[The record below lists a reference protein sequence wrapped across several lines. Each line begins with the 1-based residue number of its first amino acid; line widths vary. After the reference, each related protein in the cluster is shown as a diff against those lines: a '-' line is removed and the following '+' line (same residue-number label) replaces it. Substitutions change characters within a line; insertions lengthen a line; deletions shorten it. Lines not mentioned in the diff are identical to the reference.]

1 MDKHPLS
8 VKIICLLLMGLF
20 FSVGVWGFMDLSKY
34 GMGGIGGVLIGYG
47 AFILMGIFGSILI
60 SPWFGR
66 KAGGAVYWPEP
77 LGEPPPEFSRIR
89 SKIVDGHV
97 EEALA
102 ELGRMLDGD
111 PGNHYL
117 ADLATD
123 ALMDRLGD
131 YRKAALVLERF
142 LVKENRDPADA
153 KLVMKL
159 TDAYIET
166 GRESAAMELLE
177 RELPSFKGK
186 ERDPLESRLNA
197 MREDPATL

>member
-8 VKIICLLLMGLF
+8 VKIICLLLMGLCF
-20 FSVGVWGFMDLSKY
+20 AVGVWGFLDLSKY
-34 GMGGIGGVLIGYG
+34 GIGGIGSVLIGYG

-89 SKIVDGHV
+89 AKIMDGHV

-142 LVKENRDPADA
+142 LVKDNRDPADA

-159 TDAYIET
+159 SDAYIDT
-166 GRESAAMELLE
+166 GRESDAFELLE
-177 RELPSFKGK
+177 REVSRFKGV
-186 ERDPLESRLNA
+186 ERKPLENRLDA
-197 MREDPATL
+197 LRPTLERG